1 MYEDRLIELH
11 KTYAPQGYSVVAI
24 NPNTSGENEK
34 EGFEAMQKRAK
45 EKNFPFVYLVD
56 EGQKIYPQYGA
67 VRTPHVFL
75 LDKERKVQYIGSI
88 DDNARS
94 AEDVKVKYIEEAIS
108 ALEKGEKPNPNLTK
122 AIGCPVK
129 AKRS

>member
-1 MYEDRLIELH
+1 
-11 KTYAPQGYSVVAI
+11 
-24 NPNTSGENEK
+24 
-34 EGFEAMQKRAK
+34 MQKRAK